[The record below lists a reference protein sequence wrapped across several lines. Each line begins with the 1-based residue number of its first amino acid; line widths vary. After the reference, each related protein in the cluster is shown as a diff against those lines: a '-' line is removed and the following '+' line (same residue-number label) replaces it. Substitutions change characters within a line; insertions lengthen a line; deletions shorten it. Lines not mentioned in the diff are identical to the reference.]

1 MARSERLDYPGAVA
15 LFSEIRASDGWTC
28 KHGYHDG
35 HIGIWLERK
44 VAPWIK
50 PTFVDQRD
58 SWLWLRDM
66 YESMVE
72 EGSVTQA
79 PLPMASPGYEG
90 GPLKAGE
97 APPTRAKGQSDLRR
111 LADSHS
117 EGERR

>member
-1 MARSERLDYPGAVA
+1 MARNERLDYPGAVA
-15 LFSEIRASDGWTC
+15 LFSEIRASGGWTC

-35 HIGIWLERK
+35 HIGIWLERTT
-44 VAPWIK
+44 APFIK

-66 YESMVE
+66 YEEMTE
-72 EGSVTQA
+72 NGTATQA
-79 PLPMASPGYEG
+79 PLPLDPSAG
-90 GPLKAGE
+90 GRTRGE
-97 APPTRAKGQSDLRR
+97 AAAAAPTRATGQSDLRR